1 MNTIRCSLP
10 LALIALTACAVQDP
24 GPEPLESGVAP
35 TGLPAAGDAA
45 VETDSARPQAPALV
59 GDVERA
65 ELGAPAP
72 DFLLADSD
80 GQTHR
85 LSDFRGRPVVLEW
98 INHSCPYV
106 VRVYGDGTMQ
116 ALQER
121 YTGEDVVWLSMA
133 SSGPGKQ
140 GHMSPADWNA
150 ASADKGSAATAVLI
164 DETGIVGR
172 AYGARTTPH
181 MFVVDAEGQ
190 LVYSGALDDDPRGR
204 SDAPTNYVAEVLD
217 RLIEGNEVEPR
228 STDPYG
234 CGIKFA
240 N

>member
-1 MNTIRCSLP
+1 MLLSRRTTP
-10 LALIALTACAVQDP
+10 LALLCLSGCYAQAPSPSPDAGVPADASAETARDSESA
-24 GPEPLESGVAP
+24 PLA
-35 TGLPAAGDAA
+35 
-45 VETDSARPQAPALV
+45 APALV
-59 GDVERA
+59 GDVTRA

-121 YTGEDVVWLSMA
+121 YTGDDVVWLSMA

-140 GHMSPADWNA
+140 GHMSPADWTA
-150 ASADKGSAATAVLI
+150 ASSDKGSAATAVLI
-164 DETGIVGR
+164 DETGVVGR

-204 SDAPTNYVAEVLD
+204 SDAPTNFVAETLD
-217 RLIEGNEVEPR
+217 RLLEGNEVEPR